1 MSATAKQF
9 RRGSYGLVS
18 DRGLNPRRPVN
29 EDSAVALEDV
39 GLFAVADGV
48 GGQNAGEIA
57 SRMAMEI
64 LRHHFSRRTRGDRM
78 RYLEQVITYLN
89 GVLREMA
96 MSEESLSGM
105 ATTLAVLLLEPRH
118 AIICHIGDSRVY
130 RFAAGKL
137 HRETIDHTLVE
148 AEHLGGLSIL
158 EYTKKYVLTRALGI
172 GEEVIPD
179 VKKIGL
185 EPNTVFLL
193 CTDGITRHVTDEELQ
208 DLLAHE
214 PDPQR
219 VCDRLKELCYERG
232 ARDNFTAI
240 VVRVDSV
247 ASRLRGAESAPVGEG
262 RKSMGSALG
271 ERPVLPAGSDTS
283 EASEDRKLV
292 PSESEQP
299 LTARLGHSRRAY
311 GVVLLLALLSA
322 IVLFLA
328 GMTVERWR
336 AERGGASLWT
346 TDRAHA
352 YLDRAIERFRAGQYA
367 EAERIL
373 EEGMRWDPLNGLYH
387 HWLGRTRFALGKP
400 RAAAESFARAVELGG
415 LEADLLFAAAAWYA
429 AGEPERAHDFLQRY
443 VRAVTVGQASEGAP

>member
-1 MSATAKQF
+1 MSAAAKPF
-9 RRGSYGLVS
+9 KRGSYGLVS

-29 EDSAVALEDV
+29 EDSAVVLEDV

-78 RYLEQVITYLN
+78 RYLEQVIAYLN
-89 GVLREMA
+89 GALHEMA
-96 MSEESLSGM
+96 MSEESLNGM

-118 AIICHIGDSRVY
+118 AIIGHVGDSRVY

-158 EYTKKYVLTRALGI
+158 EYTKSYVLTRALGI

-247 ASRLRGAESAPVGEG
+247 ASRPGGSESGSVREG
-262 RKSMGSALG
+262 RESKRSVSE
-271 ERPVLPAGSDTS
+271 ERPVLSAGS
-283 EASEDRKLV
+283 EASETSGDRRPLS
-292 PSESEQP
+292 SESERP
-299 LTARLGHSRRAY
+299 LTARLRHLGRTY
-311 GVVLLLALLSA
+311 GVVLLMALLSA

-336 AERGGASLWT
+336 AEKGGASLWT

-373 EEGMRWDPLNGLYH
+373 EEGLRWDSHNGLYH
-387 HWLGRTRFALGKP
+387 HWLGRTRLALGKP
-400 RAAAESFARAVELGG
+400 RAAAESFARAGELGG
-415 LEADLLFAAAAWYA
+415 LEENLLFAAAAWHA
-429 AGEPERAHDFLQRY
+429 AGEPERARDFLQRY
-443 VRAVTVGQASEGAP
+443 IRAVTVGQASEGNP